1 MGDKRCT
8 PDEAVARLSSGMTIG
23 IGGWGA
29 RRKPMALIRAL
40 LRSDLDDLTIAS
52 FGGPD
57 VGLLCAAGKV
67 SKVIFAFVSL
77 DAIPLEPHFRAA
89 RQSGAVAAEEYDE
102 GQFLLALQAAAWHTP
117 FLPTR
122 VGLGSD
128 VAAHNPR
135 LGTITSPFAGPDG
148 GPPEELV
155 AVPALELDAALVHY
169 NLGDAR
175 GNAAFTGPD
184 QYFDD
189 LMLEAAGTGARIVSV
204 ERVVPT
210 SELRAGAGCEHR
222 LRVNRMMVDAVVEAP
237 NGAHPTSCDP
247 DYATDEAAVAA
258 YAASAKSDEAWAAW
272 RTEWLD
278 LPDEAA
284 YQAKLHATRSGGNG
298 DAE

>member
-1 MGDKRCT
+1 MADKRIT
-8 PDEAVARLSSGMTIG
+8 EDEVVARLRSGMTIG

-29 RRKPMALIRAL
+29 RRKPMSIVRAL
-40 LRSDLDDLTIAS
+40 LRSDVDDLTVVS

-57 VGLLCAAGKV
+57 VGMLCAAGKV
-67 SKVIFAFVSL
+67 RKLVFAFVSL

-89 RQSGAVAAEEYDE
+89 RQAGSITCDEYDE
-102 GQFLLALQAAAWHTP
+102 GQFLLGLQAAAWRIP

-128 VAAHNPR
+128 VAARNSR
-135 LGTITSPFAGPDG
+135 LGTVTSPFDDHEA
-148 GPPEELV
+148 LV

-169 NLGDAR
+169 NVADER

-189 LMLEAAGTGARIVSV
+189 LMLEAAPTGGRFVSV

-210 SELRAGAGCEHR
+210 AELLDAAGCEHR
-222 LRVNRMMVDAVVEAP
+222 LRVNRMMVDGVVVAP

-247 DYATDEAAVAA
+247 DYAVDDAFLGA
-258 YAASAKSDEAWAAW
+258 YAATAKSPEAWDAFRA
-272 RTEWLD
+272 EWLA
-278 LPDEAA
+278 LPDEAT
-284 YQAKLHATRSGGNG
+284 YQERLAAR
-298 DAE
+298 

>member
-1 MGDKRCT
+1 MADKRCT
-8 PDEAVARLSSGMTIG
+8 PDEAVARLESGMTIG

-29 RRKPMALIRAL
+29 RRKPMALIRAI

-67 SKVIFAFVSL
+67 SKVVFAFVSL

-89 RQSGAVAAEEYDE
+89 RQSGSVAAEEYDE

-128 VAAHNPR
+128 VMAHNPR
-135 LGTITSPFAGPDG
+135 LATVISPFAGADG
-148 GPPEELV
+148 APPEELI

-169 NLGDAR
+169 NVGDAR

-189 LMLEAAGTGARIVSV
+189 LMLEAAAGGSRIVSV
-204 ERVVPT
+204 EQVVPT
-210 SELRAGAGCEHR
+210 EELRTAAGCEHR
-222 LRVNRMMVDAVVEAP
+222 LRVNRMMVDVVVEAP

-247 DYATDEAAVAA
+247 DYATDERAIAA
-258 YAASAKSDEAWAAW
+258 YAATAKSPEAWQTY
-272 RTEWLD
+272 RDEWLA
-278 LPDEAA
+278 LPDEVT
-284 YQAKLHATRSGGNG
+284 YQAKVREEATR
-298 DAE
+298 

>member
-1 MGDKRCT
+1 MADKRST
-8 PDEAVARLSSGMTIG
+8 PDEAVAHLESGMTIG

-29 RRKPMALIRAL
+29 RRKPMALVRAI

-67 SKVIFAFVSL
+67 TKVIFAFVSL

-89 RQSGAVAAEEYDE
+89 RQTGAVAAEEYDE

-128 VAAHNPR
+128 VMAHNSR
-135 LGTITSPFAGPDG
+135 LATVTSPFAGPDG
-148 GPPEELV
+148 AAPEELV

-169 NLGDAR
+169 NVGDAR

-189 LMLEAAGTGARIVSV
+189 LMLEAAAPGGRIVSV
-204 ERVVPT
+204 ERIVPT
-210 SELRAGAGCEHR
+210 EELRGAAGCEHR
-222 LRVNRMMVDAVVEAP
+222 LRINRMMVDTVVEAP

-247 DYATDEAAVAA
+247 DYGTDEGAVAA
-258 YAASAKSDEAWAAW
+258 YAATAKSPEAWQSY
-272 RTEWLD
+272 RDEWLA
-278 LPDEAA
+278 LPDEAT
-284 YQAKLHATRSGGNG
+284 YQAKVREEGSAR
-298 DAE
+298 

>member
-1 MGDKRCT
+1 MADKRRS
-8 PDEAVARLSSGMTIG
+8 PDEAVAGLESGMTIG

-40 LRSDLDDLTIAS
+40 VRSDIDDLTIAT

-57 VGLLCAAGKV
+57 VGMLCAAGKV

-102 GQFLLALQAAAWHTP
+102 GQFLLALQAAAWNTP

-122 VGLGSD
+122 VGLGTD

-135 LGTITSPFAGPDG
+135 LGTVTSPFPSPG
-148 GPPEELV
+148 GGEPEELI
-155 AVPALELDAALVHY
+155 AVPALHLDAALVHY
-169 NLGDAR
+169 NVADER

-189 LMLEAAGTGARIVSV
+189 LMLEAAAPGGRIVST

-210 SELRAGAGCEHR
+210 AELRGTAGCEHR
-222 LRVNRMMVDAVVEAP
+222 MRINRMMVDTVVEVP
-237 NGAHPTSCDP
+237 GGAHPTSCDP
-247 DYATDEAAVAA
+247 DYPVDEAAVAA
-258 YAASAKSDEAWAAW
+258 YAATAKSPDGWEAYRA
-272 RTEWLD
+272 EWIDGL
-278 LPDEAA
+278 DEAA
-284 YQAKLHATRSGGNG
+284 YQTKRSRTAEETR
-298 DAE
+298 

>member
-1 MGDKRCT
+1 MADKRCT
-8 PDEAVARLSSGMTIG
+8 PDEAVARLKSGMTIG

-29 RRKPMALIRAL
+29 RRKPMSLVRAL
-40 LRSDLDDLTIAS
+40 LRSDIEDLTIAS

-57 VGLLCAAGKV
+57 VGMLCAAGKV
-67 SKVIFAFVSL
+67 SKVVYAFVSL
-77 DAIPLEPHFRAA
+77 DSIPLEPHFRAA

-135 LGTITSPFAGPDG
+135 LATVTSPFAGADG
-148 GPPEELV
+148 APPEELI

-169 NLGDAR
+169 NVGDAR
-175 GNAAFTGPD
+175 GNAGFTGPD

-189 LMLEAAGTGARIVSV
+189 LLLEAASTGGRIVSV
-204 ERVVPT
+204 ERVVST
-210 SELRAGAGCEHR
+210 AELRDTAGCEHR

-247 DYATDEAAVAA
+247 DYATDELAIAG
-258 YAASAKSDEAWAAW
+258 YAASAKSPEAWDAY
-272 RTEWLD
+272 RDEWLAF
-278 LPDEAA
+278 PDEAT
-284 YQAKLHATRSGGNG
+284 YQARLHDR
-298 DAE
+298 AEVPS